1 MTHDHLGIVGTTI
14 GDKYLV
20 EAAVGEG
27 SFSYVYRA
35 MHLVWRLPVA
45 LKCFKGFGGV
55 SLEARARLLQDFVQ
69 EGALLSELSGRSA
82 TIVQARDA
90 GTLVSS
96 EGEELPYIV
105 LEWLEGRTLEN
116 ILQDQRAIFG
126 PKGWPLEKAKQVI
139 EPLAEVLGMVH
150 RRGVAHRDIK
160 PDNIWIGGSF
170 SGEETFVK
178 LLDFG
183 IAKVVRDIQR
193 R

>member
-1 MTHDHLGIVGTTI
+1 MTQIHDHLGIVGTTI
-14 GDKYLV
+14 GHKYLV

-45 LKCFKGFGGV
+45 LRCFKGFSDV

-90 GTLVSS
+90 GTLVSA

-105 LEWLEGRTLEN
+105 LEWLEGRTLES

-126 PKGWPLEKAKQVI
+126 PTGWPLDKAKHLI
-139 EPLAEVLGMVH
+139 EPLAEGLGTGH
-150 RRGVAHRDIK
+150 RRGTRDAAIK
-160 PDNIWIGGSF
+160 HGS
-170 SGEETFVK
+170 
-178 LLDFG
+178 
-183 IAKVVRDIQR
+183 
-193 R
+193 